1 MKNTKKKIGPMN
13 LIEPNTPDHSEAEAV
28 ESVSS
33 DANGNNVFE
42 TLCQITRDGMDIH
55 RCIAAR
61 ALGRIGDDAASET
74 LIAALL
80 DEDEDVRADA
90 AAGLVLIS
98 DPAAEKQ
105 LLENFI
111 GDPCRDVKLSAID
124 ALAKIGSTE
133 VVPLL
138 RRVVRSRD
146 TEIVWDDDDYYASGW
161 DDWTD
166 IQVKAIRALGEIGD
180 TEAAPDVVAAIVE
193 EDGQDLDHVGFKAL
207 SKMGDEGLQA
217 LSDFLESNNARRR
230 RRAASMLI
238 STDTPYA
245 EAALMKAFEDEA
257 PAVRL
262 AAGEALAKRN
272 PADERLVFILLDK
285 SPEVRAEAV
294 NLCASHHPDRLL
306 RLISDPATP
315 VRIAALNQLA
325 NNPELGAGDH
335 AELIAE
341 ISATLYEQNDELC
354 AAALSAYAALEGEAA
369 LETLTTTLENKARPA
384 AVRLAAVA
392 GLAKLGGDVAAK
404 ALANELGDENRQL
417 RLDALA
423 GLSSMASREGAW
435 PNAYGQMLLA
445 ALSGELVPNPEPEAE
460 PEAELQDDETPEP
473 ETSGED
479 GEGEAS
485 DEDVEVEEEPRPTP
499 TSTLDAILNPDNMAD
514 VAQTDEEANIELN
527 AEDLDFLALTEQRKL
542 SRKTVALVPDVEPH
556 KDVRAFA
563 ARLLGDHANGE
574 VAELLAGV
582 LEEEDEALLLAAADS
597 LIRVVGK
604 LDQVS
609 ETVRDAAIDLISK
622 PQPELRLFA
631 VRALSAMDADEVI
644 EKALARLLK
653 DEDSFLR
660 VEAVTALGRLHL
672 MWPAIVKRLSDE
684 DPSVRM
690 AAATALVGRAS
701 SEDIDL
707 IGDFSLSFEGYHGRE
722 AARLMRKF
730 NAIGGNEYFLNVL
743 ADEEQKRYWQ
753 VAIEALE
760 EINQQ
765 NAA

>member
-1 MKNTKKKIGPMN
+1 MN

-42 TLCQITRDGMDIH
+42 TLCQITREGMDIH

-74 LIAALL
+74 LIAALM

-90 AAGLVLIS
+90 AAALAGIG
-98 DPAAEKQ
+98 DPGAEKQ

-138 RRVVRSRD
+138 RRVVRGRD

-180 TEAAPDVVAAIVE
+180 SEATPDVVAAIVE

-207 SKMGDEGLQA
+207 SQMGDEGLQA
-217 LSDFLESNNARRR
+217 LSVFLEGNNARRR

-238 STDTPYA
+238 ATETPYA
-245 EAALMKAFEDEA
+245 EAALMKALEDEV

-262 AAGEALAKRN
+262 AAGEALAKLN
-272 PADERLVFILLDK
+272 PADERLLFILLDK
-285 SPEVRAEAV
+285 SPDVRAEAV

-315 VRIAALNQLA
+315 VRIAALNQLTK
-325 NNPELGAGDH
+325 NPELGAGDH

-354 AAALSAYAALEGEAA
+354 AAALGAFAALEGEAA
-369 LETLTTTLENKARPA
+369 LETLTTALENKARAP

-392 GLAKLGGDVAAK
+392 ALVKLGGDVAAK

-417 RLDALA
+417 RLDAMA
-423 GLSSMASREGAW
+423 GLSSMASREGVW

-445 ALSGELVPNPEPEAE
+445 ALSGELVPSPEPE
-460 PEAELQDDETPEP
+460 PQDDETPEP

-485 DEDVEVEEEPRPTP
+485 DEDIEVEEEPRPTP
-499 TSTLDAILNPDNMAD
+499 TSTLDAILNPDDMAD

-609 ETVRDAAIDLISK
+609 ETVRDAAIGLISK

-631 VRALSAMDADEVI
+631 VRTLSAMEADEVI

-653 DEDSFLR
+653 DDDSFLR

-690 AAATALVGRAS
+690 AAATALSGRAS

-730 NAIGGNEYFLNVL
+730 NVTGGNEYFLSVL

-765 NAA
+765 DAA